1 MATSL
6 LSGVAFGAA
15 LTASGVYHP
24 SVILEQ
30 LKLADWS
37 MLETFLTAT
46 ASSTLLISAFHA
58 ANLVKLAPRSY
69 SGLGFFAHYDGN
81 ILGGALLGAG
91 MALSSSCPGTVLAQI
106 GAGIWSN
113 GLPTLVGAMLAG
125 ILWTG
130 YLRPWL
136 LLRTCKLGEGHE
148 GSSKKRE
155 RSKTVHEALGISKY
169 IATAAFEGLLGA
181 AVAGLTWL
189 SIASRAP
196 SSSLPDGGSAPWS
209 ETIARAARP
218 AAGGLLIGLAQ
229 LASLLLRGSAVG
241 VSAAYEDA
249 GEFVWWPFYSP
260 GSESDSES
268 ESDSSSASKDS
279 RPILKSSSI
288 LFATGIVFGSRV
300 LAVLTPGL
308 LDTTSAI
315 PDIPVWQAVLGGF
328 LMVTGARV
336 AGGCTSGHG
345 ITGMSLLS
353 VSSFVTI
360 GSALAVG
367 VLTARTFL

>member
-1 MATSL
+1 MAASL
-6 LSGVAFGAA
+6 SSGVVFGAA

-91 MALSSSCPGTVLAQI
+91 MALGGSCPGTVLAQI

-125 ILWTG
+125 IFWTG

-136 LLRTCKLGEGHE
+136 LLRTCKCEE
-148 GSSKKRE
+148 GSKKE
-155 RSKTVHEALGISKY
+155 RSKTVHEALGISRY
-169 IATAAFEGLLGA
+169 VATAAFEGLLGA

-189 SIASRAP
+189 SIASRP
-196 SSSLPDGGSAPWS
+196 SSLPDGSAPWS
-209 ETIARAARP
+209 ETIARATRP
-218 AAGGLLIGLAQ
+218 VAGGLLIGLAQ

-260 GSESDSES
+260 ES
-268 ESDSSSASKDS
+268 ESDSKSGSVSAK

-300 LAVLTPGL
+300 LAVLAPGL
-308 LDTTSAI
+308 LDTSGI